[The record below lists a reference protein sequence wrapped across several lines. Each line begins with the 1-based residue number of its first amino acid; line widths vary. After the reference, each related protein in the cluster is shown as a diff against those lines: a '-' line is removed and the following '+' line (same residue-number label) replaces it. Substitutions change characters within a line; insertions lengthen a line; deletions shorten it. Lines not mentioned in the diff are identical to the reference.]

1 MIQPINIKS
10 NKKSINDIALKFYW
24 SNRDF
29 VHQENAALNIDYTK
43 YSNNLG
49 GYYPLLGIEFLHLE
63 ENKEDGTSYILLIDR
78 YRKKAWK
85 SSRTN
90 FTKTRTAGYKH
101 EALIDAAENN
111 RKSEIEI
118 TSDKMLLDF
127 GQPQFFK
134 TAMFPNLKGFNK
146 TRQLNIAKVKIA
158 FRIRKTKGTEI
169 QESKHIGYIDMIGM
183 LTKTG
188 RKIDYVIK

>member
-1 MIQPINIKS
+1 MIQPINIKRRT
-10 NKKSINDIALKFYW
+10 KSINDIALKFYW

-29 VHQENAALNIDYTK
+29 VHQENVALNIDYTK
-43 YSNNLG
+43 FSNNLG
-49 GYYPLLGIEFLHLE
+49 GYYPLLGIKIQHLE
-63 ENKEDGTSYILLIDR
+63 ENREDGASYTLLIDR
-78 YRKKAWK
+78 YRKKAWT
-85 SSRTN
+85 SRTN
-90 FTKTRTAGYKH
+90 YTKTRTAGYKH

-118 TSDKMLLDF
+118 TSDKMLIDF

-134 TAMFPNLKGFNK
+134 TALFPNLKGFNK

-158 FRIRKTKGTEI
+158 FRIRKTKGAEN

-183 LTKTG
+183 LTETG
-188 RKIDYVIK
+188 RKIDYIIK